1 MAKTSRVSRSDRG
14 KDLRK
19 RPSALGHYRKAMPAL
34 ARAQRVTEQASRL
47 GFDWP
52 EPEPVWQKVAEEL
65 DELEKAF
72 SSGDHNHVRMELG
85 DLFFSLVN
93 LSRFLHIEA
102 EDALR
107 LATDRFI
114 KRFKHIERS
123 LSEKGKNL
131 AESSLEEMDSLWE
144 EAKKREKF

>member
-1 MAKTSRVSRSDRG
+1 MAKTSRASRSGRG
-14 KDLRK
+14 KALRK
-19 RPSALGHYRKAMPAL
+19 RPTLEHYRKTMPAL

-52 EPEPVWQKVAEEL
+52 DLEPVWRKVAEEL
-65 DELEKAF
+65 EELKNAL
-72 SSGDHNHVRMELG
+72 SSRDHNHVRMELG
-85 DLFFSLVN
+85 DLFLSLVN

-107 LATDRFI
+107 LATERFI

-123 LSEKGKNL
+123 LSEKGKTL
-131 AESSLEEMDSLWE
+131 ADSSLEEMDSFWE
-144 EAKKREKF
+144 EAKKREKPP